1 MSASRIGNIVFARV
15 LISGQR
21 QENQI
26 PANIFTLGGVMNK
39 LKPCSIISVKLTAS
53 GSPTASYTGHL
64 IINPDSG
71 NVTVSITDPGKEY
84 AVTFTYF
91 TFDF

>member
-15 LISGQR
+15 LISGQSE
-21 QENQI
+21 ENQI
-26 PANIFTLGGVMNK
+26 PANIFTRGGVMNK
-39 LKPCSIISVKLTAS
+39 LKPIGVVNVKLTAS
-53 GSPTASYTGHL
+53 GCATASYTGHL

-71 NVTVSITDPGKEY
+71 NVAFSITDPGREY